1 MLIGT
6 IKLFKPVPSFRFGL
20 FYFLLQQNYNNP
32 VIVFFRS
39 A

>member
-1 MLIGT
+1 MRILYL
-6 IKLFKPVPSFRFGL
+6 KLKPVPSFRFGL

-32 VIVFFRS
+32 AIVFFRS